1 MNITKLTSTLFLSF
15 CISTFLFGQD
25 RLSKGDHFAPVN
37 NINIHYFVSGNGPV
51 CLVPTPGWGPSID
64 YLKNSLTPF
73 EKYFT
78 VVYYDT
84 RISGQSTG
92 PDDPAQ
98 YTSQDFMNDMDSLR
112 VYLKQPKIWI
122 MGHSSGGFQVLNYG
136 IHHNDK
142 LNGIIALD
150 AFAGHDSLRAAEFQ
164 RLVMKRKG
172 QPFFEAGSKVLL
184 RTDTTKHTREE
195 ILELIM
201 PFYFHDPGKLADLQK
216 LGDMKMSDKAGRY
229 SEASKMG
236 LENLFPELGKITVP
250 TLVVVG
256 DDDFVCDKVSQADR
270 IVRNIRNS
278 TEIVIKDAGHFSW
291 VEQPT
296 QFFNDCKNWLINQG
310 LIEQN

>member
-1 MNITKLTSTLFLSF
+1 MDITKLASMLSLSF
-15 CISTFLFGQD
+15 CISTLLFGQD

-37 NINIHYFVSGNGPV
+37 NIKIHYFVGGNGPV
-51 CLVPTPGWGPSID
+51 CLVPTPGWGPSMD

-84 RISGQSTG
+84 RMSGQSTG
-92 PDDPAQ
+92 PDDPSQ
-98 YTSQDFMNDMDSLR
+98 YTSQIFMNDMDSLR
-112 VYLKQPKIWI
+112 AYLNQSKIWI

-136 IHHNDK
+136 MHHSDK

-150 AFAGHDSLRAAEFQ
+150 AVAGSDSIRTAEFR

-172 QPFFEAGSKVLL
+172 QPYFEKGSKLVLHE
-184 RTDTTKHTREE
+184 DTTKYKSSERLQLT
-195 ILELIM
+195 L
-201 PFYFHDPGKLADLQK
+201 PFYFHDPKKIADLLK
-216 LGDMKMSDKAGRY
+216 LGELKISSKAQQY

-236 LENLFPELGKITVP
+236 LEYIFPELDKITVP

-270 IVRNIRNS
+270 IVKLVKNS
-278 TEIVIKDAGHFSW
+278 TEIVIKDAGHFCW

-296 QFFNDCKNWLINQG
+296 QFFNDCGNWLKEQG
-310 LIEQN
+310 LKEQN